1 MLVLSFV
8 FSLSAVTASA
18 ADTNEQDELVTFIL
32 EYDKSCEVYELS
44 DGTTVVFG
52 VIPAASTY
60 AGYDIEKAT
69 ARPTAT
75 HTYTCSA
82 NLGDECRGAIENIDE
97 EKRKLA
103 NKVYSGFDKA
113 KFCPTEKDGEVIY
126 ENLKKW
132 IEKFKELLINQKQ
145 ERLFGNLVGRLLA
158 YSPIGGDGYSP
169 CEAVRMV
176 IEEYYTDSLKTAYV
190 VAEENKRGV
199 HMVDAG
205 KSEIILHQR
214 YQKNAE
220 ALQERYPYTADIYF
234 AISDNYKREAE
245 YERKRAEDEW

>member
-1 MLVLSFV
+1 MRKSTSKILSLVLVLSFV

-97 EKRKLA
+97 ENSMTATMEYDATSAPEDNVSSTRTIVPGDRLVMVAKSTSGNGLA
-103 NKVYSGFDKA
+103 GIMTATITAEKA
-113 KFCPTEKDGEVIY
+113 SSVIY
-126 ENLKKW
+126 S
-132 IEKFKELLINQKQ
+132 
-145 ERLFGNLVGRLLA
+145 
-158 YSPIGGDGYSP
+158 YSVDSIGDQN
-169 CEAVRMV
+169 
-176 IEEYYTDSLKTAYV
+176 
-190 VAEENKRGV
+190 EEN
-199 HMVDAG
+199 
-205 KSEIILHQR
+205 IIVFLWHGSYGLTCFHHR
-214 YQKNAE
+214 NRFSSK
-220 ALQERYPYTADIYF
+220 
-234 AISDNYKREAE
+234 
-245 YERKRAEDEW
+245 

>member
-1 MLVLSFV
+1 MKMRKSTSKILSLVLVLSFV

-97 EKRKLA
+97 ENSMTATMEYAATSAPEDNVSSTRTIVPGDRLVMVAKSTSGNGLA
-103 NKVYSGFDKA
+103 GIMTATITAEKA
-113 KFCPTEKDGEVIY
+113 SSVIY
-126 ENLKKW
+126 S
-132 IEKFKELLINQKQ
+132 
-145 ERLFGNLVGRLLA
+145 
-158 YSPIGGDGYSP
+158 YS
-169 CEAVRMV
+169 
-176 IEEYYTDSLKTAYV
+176 
-190 VAEENKRGV
+190 
-199 HMVDAG
+199 VDQ
-205 KSEIILHQR
+205 H
-214 YQKNAE
+214 
-220 ALQERYPYTADIYF
+220 
-234 AISDNYKREAE
+234 
-245 YERKRAEDEW
+245 W

>member
-1 MLVLSFV
+1 MVDTIISSSQLIQCRVGRSKTMKMRKSTSKILSLVLVLSFV

-97 EKRKLA
+97 ENSMTATMEYDATSAPEDNVSSTRTIVPGDRLVMVAKSTSGNGLA
-103 NKVYSGFDKA
+103 GIMTATITAEKA
-113 KFCPTEKDGEVIY
+113 SSVIY
-126 ENLKKW
+126 S
-132 IEKFKELLINQKQ
+132 
-145 ERLFGNLVGRLLA
+145 
-158 YSPIGGDGYSP
+158 YS
-169 CEAVRMV
+169 
-176 IEEYYTDSLKTAYV
+176 
-190 VAEENKRGV
+190 
-199 HMVDAG
+199 VDQ
-205 KSEIILHQR
+205 H
-214 YQKNAE
+214 
-220 ALQERYPYTADIYF
+220 
-234 AISDNYKREAE
+234 
-245 YERKRAEDEW
+245 W

>member
-1 MLVLSFV
+1 MESEANNENEKIHFKNSFLGVGAVLC

-97 EKRKLA
+97 ENSMTATMEYDATSAPEDNVSSTRTIVPGDRLVMVAKSTSGNGLA
-103 NKVYSGFDKA
+103 GIMTATITAEKA
-113 KFCPTEKDGEVIY
+113 SSVIY
-126 ENLKKW
+126 S
-132 IEKFKELLINQKQ
+132 
-145 ERLFGNLVGRLLA
+145 
-158 YSPIGGDGYSP
+158 YS
-169 CEAVRMV
+169 
-176 IEEYYTDSLKTAYV
+176 
-190 VAEENKRGV
+190 
-199 HMVDAG
+199 VDQ
-205 KSEIILHQR
+205 H
-214 YQKNAE
+214 
-220 ALQERYPYTADIYF
+220 
-234 AISDNYKREAE
+234 
-245 YERKRAEDEW
+245 W

>member
-1 MLVLSFV
+1 MTRREKLEEQYEDAYFALLMDAVAEKEGARLEELNDQLNRD
-8 FSLSAVTASA
+8 LSAVTASA

-97 EKRKLA
+97 ENSMTATMEYDATSAPEDNVSSTRTIVPGDRLVMVAKSTSGNGLA
-103 NKVYSGFDKA
+103 GIMTATITAEKA
-113 KFCPTEKDGEVIY
+113 SSVIY
-126 ENLKKW
+126 S
-132 IEKFKELLINQKQ
+132 
-145 ERLFGNLVGRLLA
+145 
-158 YSPIGGDGYSP
+158 YS
-169 CEAVRMV
+169 
-176 IEEYYTDSLKTAYV
+176 
-190 VAEENKRGV
+190 
-199 HMVDAG
+199 VDQ
-205 KSEIILHQR
+205 H
-214 YQKNAE
+214 
-220 ALQERYPYTADIYF
+220 
-234 AISDNYKREAE
+234 
-245 YERKRAEDEW
+245 W

>member
-1 MLVLSFV
+1 MANSLSNGHKSPRRQGSASCSSYCSLGTRWKESRTGCPAFLSKFIVIVRQTMKMRKSTSKILSLVLVLSFV

-97 EKRKLA
+97 ENSMTATMEYDATSAPEDNVSSTRTIVPGDRLVMVAKSTSGNGLA
-103 NKVYSGFDKA
+103 GIMTATITAEKA
-113 KFCPTEKDGEVIY
+113 SSVIY
-126 ENLKKW
+126 S
-132 IEKFKELLINQKQ
+132 
-145 ERLFGNLVGRLLA
+145 
-158 YSPIGGDGYSP
+158 YS
-169 CEAVRMV
+169 
-176 IEEYYTDSLKTAYV
+176 
-190 VAEENKRGV
+190 
-199 HMVDAG
+199 VDQ
-205 KSEIILHQR
+205 H
-214 YQKNAE
+214 
-220 ALQERYPYTADIYF
+220 
-234 AISDNYKREAE
+234 
-245 YERKRAEDEW
+245 W